1 MTSPISMQSPEILT
15 LGEPL
20 IEFNQTTPLGKH
32 YLQGFGGDVSTVAV
46 AASRFGAR
54 SGIISRVGSDQFG
67 ELLLD
72 LWRQEHVDSQF
83 VLRDPTAPTGVYFV
97 SHSETGHRFSYLRSG
112 SAASRITPEQ
122 LPLTAISSARW
133 LHVSAISQAISE
145 SSSNTV
151 SAAITA
157 ARAAGTFV
165 SYDPNLRLALWP
177 LERAR
182 QTIRST
188 VALADLFLPS
198 LEDIVTLSE
207 ATSPDQ
213 ALEWCIAAGARQ
225 IVLKLGAR
233 GALAYI
239 DGKKYEIQPHR
250 VSLVDATGA
259 GDCFAGVLL
268 ASLCAGEAMQTA
280 MTHANTAA
288 ALATTGYGAVA
299 PLPTRDQ
306 VMQVLSSRTLES
318 SHVG

>member
-122 LPLTAISSARW
+122 LPVAAISSARW

-165 SYDPNLRLALWP
+165 CYDPNLRLALWP

-188 VALADLFLPS
+188 IPLADLFLPS
-198 LEDIVTLSE
+198 LEDIVSLSG
-207 ATSPDQ
+207 ATSPEQ
-213 ALEWCIAAGARQ
+213 ALDWCIEAGARQ
-225 IVLKLGAR
+225 VVLKLGAR

-239 DGKKYEIQPHR
+239 GGQHFFIKPQGIDM
-250 VSLVDATGA
+250 VDATGA

-268 ASLCAGEAMQTA
+268 ASLCAGETMPTA
-280 MTHANTAA
+280 LAHANAA
-288 ALATTGYGAVA
+288 AAIATTGFGAVA
-299 PLPTRDQ
+299 PLPTRH
-306 VMQVLSSRTLES
+306 QVLQTLSSQAAES
-318 SHVG
+318 SHVS